1 MLDPIKVSI
10 VTPGVEADGKLGKTG
25 IPATLVTAYLH
36 QQGIEVEKTTDF
48 TILVLFSLG
57 ITKGKWGT
65 LVNALLDFKSD
76 YDANKPLERVLP
88 QLTAK
93 TGAAYD
99 GLGLKDLATRLFEA
113 MRKLKTTEY
122 LAKAFSLLPKA
133 TLSPVQAYEN
143 LVKGNVETL
152 TLDELPGRSVAT
164 GIVPYPPG
172 IPLLMPG
179 EEVGA
184 ADGPILGYLKSLE
197 AIDRL
202 IPGFGHDTHGVE
214 NHEGT
219 YHLQCLRSGSK

>member
-1 MLDPIKVSI
+1 TKYLD
-10 VTPGVEADGKLGKTG
+10 
-25 IPATLVTAYLH
+25 
-36 QQGIEVEKTTDF
+36 QRGIEVEKTTDF
-48 TILVLFSLG
+48 TILFLFSLG

-65 LVNALLDFKSD
+65 LVNALLDFKTD

-88 QLTAK
+88 KLMSDH
-93 TGAAYD
+93 GDAYA

-113 MRKLKTTEY
+113 MRKLRTTEY

-133 TLSPVQAYEN
+133 TLSPVQAYET
-143 LVKGNVETL
+143 LVKGEVETL
-152 TLDELPGRSVAT
+152 ALEQAAGRSVAT

-202 IPGFGHDTHGVE
+202 FPGFGHDTHGVE
-214 NHEGT
+214 NRGGT
-219 YHLQCLRSGSK
+219 YEIQCLRTAS